1 MVCAVPLGVLR
12 ELSGKRNWKEFVLI
26 LEEARRVI
34 RVEAEALLN
43 LEASIDQA
51 FEQAVQMILNTT
63 GRVVVT
69 GMGKS
74 GLIGQKIASTMAS
87 TGTPAFFL
95 HPAEGIHG
103 DLGMIMKGDVVIA
116 ISNSGET
123 DEVVRILPIIKRLGA
138 SLIAMAGNPASS
150 LAKSGDI
157 FLDISVKEEA
167 CPLGLAPTAS
177 TTVTL
182 AMGDAIAV
190 ALLVSRGFKAED
202 FAMFHPGG
210 ALGRRLLLR
219 VEDIMHAGN
228 MLPLVTS
235 KTLMREAL
243 FTITSKGL
251 GITGVTSED
260 GALIGVI
267 TDGDLRRALGQG
279 LDIINLPASALMK
292 SGPKRIKRSE
302 LAARALQQMEQ
313 YSITSLF
320 VFEDDTQPAPVG
332 IVHLHDLLKA
342 GIA

>member
-1 MVCAVPLGVLR
+1 M
-12 ELSGKRNWKEFVLI
+12 I
-26 LEEARRVI
+26 LEEAKRVI

-43 LEASIDQA
+43 LESSIDRT
-51 FEQAVQMILNTT
+51 FEKAVEMILNTT

-138 SLIAMAGNPASS
+138 TLIAMAGNPNST

-210 ALGRRLLLR
+210 ALGRRLLLK
-219 VEDIMHAGN
+219 VEDIMHSGDG
-228 MLPLVTS
+228 LPLVTS
-235 KTLMREAL
+235 DTLMREAL

-251 GITGVTSED
+251 GITGVTSAD
-260 GALIGVI
+260 GALEGVI

-292 SGPKRIKRSE
+292 KGPKRIRRDE

-320 VFEDDTQPAPVG
+320 VFADDSATAPVG

>member
-1 MVCAVPLGVLR
+1 M
-12 ELSGKRNWKEFVLI
+12 I

-43 LEASIDQA
+43 LEASINGA
-51 FEQAVQMILNTT
+51 FEQAVQMILDAT

-138 SLIAMAGNPASS
+138 SLIAMAGNPGST

-210 ALGRRLLLR
+210 ALGKRLLLK
-219 VEDIMHAGN
+219 VEDIMHAGDGI
-228 MLPLVTS
+228 PLVS
-235 KTLMREAL
+235 QETLMREAL
-243 FTITSKGL
+243 FVITSKGL
-251 GITGVTSED
+251 GITGVTSAD
-260 GALIGVI
+260 GALVGVI

-292 SGPKRIKRSE
+292 RGGKRIRRDE

-320 VFEDDTQPAPVG
+320 VFEDDQAAAPIG

>member
-1 MVCAVPLGVLR
+1 M
-12 ELSGKRNWKEFVLI
+12 I
-26 LEEARRVI
+26 LAEAKRVI
-34 RVEAEALLN
+34 TVEAEALLN
-43 LEASIDQA
+43 LASTIDSA
-51 FEQAVQMILNTT
+51 FERAVEMILNAS

-103 DLGMIMKGDVVIA
+103 DLGMIMRGDVVIA

-138 SLIAMAGNPASS
+138 SLIAMAGNPHST

-202 FAMFHPGG
+202 FALFHPGG
-210 ALGRRLLLR
+210 ALGRRLLLK
-219 VEDIMHAGN
+219 VEDIMHSGDS
-228 MLPLVTS
+228 LPLVS
-235 KTLMREAL
+235 SETLMREAL

-251 GITGVTSED
+251 GITGVTAAD
-260 GALIGVI
+260 GSLVGVI
-267 TDGDLRRALGQG
+267 TDGDLRRALGKG
-279 LDIINLPASALMK
+279 LDIINLPASELMRPN
-292 SGPKRIKRSE
+292 PKRIGRDQ

-320 VFEDDTQPAPVG
+320 VFADDRSAIPVG

>member
-1 MVCAVPLGVLR
+1 M
-12 ELSGKRNWKEFVLI
+12 I
-26 LEEARRVI
+26 LEEAKRVI

-43 LEASIDQA
+43 LAESIDRA
-51 FEQAVQMILNTT
+51 FEKAVEMILNTT

-138 SLIAMAGNPASS
+138 TLIAMAGNPNST

-210 ALGRRLLLR
+210 ALGRRLLLK
-219 VEDIMHAGN
+219 VEDIMHSGDG
-228 MLPLVTS
+228 LPLVTS
-235 KTLMREAL
+235 ETLMREAL

-251 GITGVTSED
+251 GITGVTSGD

-292 SGPKRIKRSE
+292 KGPKRIRRDE

-320 VFEDDTQPAPVG
+320 VFADDQAIAPVG

>member
-1 MVCAVPLGVLR
+1 M
-12 ELSGKRNWKEFVLI
+12 I
-26 LEEARRVI
+26 LEEAKRVI

-219 VEDIMHAGN
+219 VEDIMHSGDT
-228 MLPLVTS
+228 LPLVTS
-235 KTLMREAL
+235 NTLMREAL

-292 SGPKRIKRSE
+292 SGAKRIKRSE

-320 VFEDDTQPAPVG
+320 VFEDDKQAAPVG

>member
-1 MVCAVPLGVLR
+1 MVLKVFFAVFASLR
-12 ELSGKRNWKEFVLI
+12 EAAFKELKLI
-26 LEEARRVI
+26 IEEAKRVI

-43 LEASIDQA
+43 LEASINGA
-51 FEQAVQMILNTT
+51 FEQAVQMILNSET

-123 DEVVRILPIIKRLGA
+123 DEVVKILPIIKRLGA
-138 SLIAMAGNPASS
+138 SLIAMAGNPAST

-219 VEDIMHAGN
+219 VQDIMHSGEA
-228 MLPLVTS
+228 LPLVNE

-251 GITGVTSED
+251 GITGVTSDD

-267 TDGDLRRALGQG
+267 TDGDLRRALGKG
-279 LDIINLPASALMK
+279 LDILNLPAAELMK
-292 SGPKRIKRSE
+292 AGAKRINREE

-320 VFEDDTQPAPVG
+320 VFDDDKAKAPVG

>member
-1 MVCAVPLGVLR
+1 
-12 ELSGKRNWKEFVLI
+12 LI
-26 LEEARRVI
+26 LAEAKRVI

-43 LEASIDQA
+43 LEASIDGA
-51 FEQAVQMILNTT
+51 FEKAVQMILDAA

-103 DLGMIMKGDVVIA
+103 DLGMIMPGDVVIA

-123 DEVVRILPIIKRLGA
+123 DELVRILPIVKRLGA
-138 SLIAMAGNPASS
+138 SLIAMAGNPNST
-150 LAKSGDI
+150 LAKSGDV

-210 ALGRRLLLR
+210 TLGRRLLLK
-219 VEDIMHAGN
+219 VEDIMHGGDA
-228 MLPLVTS
+228 LPLVGS
-235 KTLMREAL
+235 ETLMREAL
-243 FTITSKGL
+243 FVITEKAL
-251 GITGVTSED
+251 GITGVTAED

-267 TDGDLRRALGQG
+267 TDGDLRRALGNG

-292 SGPKRIKRSE
+292 AGPKRIRRDE
-302 LAARALQQMEQ
+302 LAARALQQMEK

-320 VFEDDTQPAPVG
+320 VFADDTSAVPVG

-342 GIA
+342 GLA

>member
-1 MVCAVPLGVLR
+1 
-12 ELSGKRNWKEFVLI
+12 LI
-26 LEEARRVI
+26 LAEAKRVI

-43 LEASIDQA
+43 LASSIDGA
-51 FEQAVQMILNTT
+51 FERAVEMILGSS

-103 DLGMIMKGDVVIA
+103 DLGMIMRGDVVIA

-138 SLIAMAGNPASS
+138 SLIAMAGNPAST
-150 LAKSGDI
+150 LAKAGDI

-190 ALLVSRGFKAED
+190 ALLVSRGFQAED

-210 ALGRRLLLR
+210 ALGRRLLLK
-219 VEDIMHAGN
+219 VEDIMHAGDQ
-228 MLPLVTS
+228 LPLVTLE
-235 KTLMREAL
+235 TLMREAL
-243 FTITSKGL
+243 FIITSKGL
-251 GITGVTSED
+251 GITGVTAED
-260 GALIGVI
+260 GALVGVI

-279 LDIINLPASALMK
+279 MDIINLPASALMQPR
-292 SGPKRIKRSE
+292 PKRIGRNE
-302 LAARALQQMEQ
+302 LAARALQQMEKF
-313 YSITSLF
+313 SITSLF
-320 VFEDDTQPAPVG
+320 VFDDDQAVAPVG

>member
-1 MVCAVPLGVLR
+1 MMEGYGA
-12 ELSGKRNWKEFVLI
+12 WKLI
-26 LEEARRVI
+26 LAEAKRVI

-43 LEASIDQA
+43 LEASINGA
-51 FEQAVQMILNTT
+51 FEQAVKMILGAS

-103 DLGMIMKGDVVIA
+103 DLGMIMKGDVVLA

-123 DEVVRILPIIKRLGA
+123 EEVARILPIIKRLGA
-138 SLIAMAGNPASS
+138 PLIAMAGNPAST
-150 LAKSGDI
+150 LAKAGDI

-190 ALLVSRGFKAED
+190 ALLVERGFKAED

-210 ALGRRLLLR
+210 ALGKRLLLR
-219 VEDIMHAGN
+219 VEDVMHAGDA
-228 MLPLVTS
+228 LPLVAS
-235 KTLMREAL
+235 ETLMREAL
-243 FTITSKGL
+243 FTITSKKL
-251 GITGVTSED
+251 GITGVTSDD

-267 TDGDLRRALGQG
+267 TDGDLRRALGNG

-292 SGPKRIKRSE
+292 GKPKRINKSE

-320 VFEDDTQPAPVG
+320 VFDDDQAAAPVG

-342 GIA
+342 GLA

>member
-1 MVCAVPLGVLR
+1 M
-12 ELSGKRNWKEFVLI
+12 I
-26 LEEARRVI
+26 LEEAKRVI

-43 LEASIDQA
+43 LESSIDRT
-51 FEQAVQMILNTT
+51 FEKAVEMILNTS

-103 DLGMIMKGDVVIA
+103 DLGMIMRGDVVIA

-138 SLIAMAGNPASS
+138 SLIAMAGNPNST

-210 ALGRRLLLR
+210 TLGRRLLLR
-219 VEDIMHAGN
+219 VEDIMHSGDT
-228 MLPLVTS
+228 LPLVTS
-235 KTLMREAL
+235 NTLMREAL

-292 SGPKRIKRSE
+292 SGAKRIKRSE

-320 VFEDDTQPAPVG
+320 VFEDDTQAAPVG

>member
-1 MVCAVPLGVLR
+1 
-12 ELSGKRNWKEFVLI
+12 LI

-43 LEASIDQA
+43 LEASINGA
-51 FEQAVQMILNTT
+51 FEQAVQMILGAT

-138 SLIAMAGNPASS
+138 SLIAMAGNPGST

-210 ALGRRLLLR
+210 ALGKRLLLK
-219 VEDIMHAGN
+219 VEDMMHAGEDI
-228 MLPLVTS
+228 PLVS
-235 KTLMREAL
+235 QETLMREAL
-243 FTITSKGL
+243 FIITSKGL
-251 GITGVTSED
+251 GITGVTSAD
-260 GALIGVI
+260 GALVGVI

-292 SGPKRIKRSE
+292 RGAKRIRRDE

-320 VFEDDTQPAPVG
+320 VFEDDQAAAPVG

>member
-1 MVCAVPLGVLR
+1 M
-12 ELSGKRNWKEFVLI
+12 I
-26 LEEARRVI
+26 LEEAKRVI
-34 RVEAEALLN
+34 RVEAEALRN
-43 LEASIDQA
+43 LESSIDGT
-51 FEQAVQMILNTT
+51 FERAVEMILEAP

-74 GLIGQKIASTMAS
+74 GLVGQKIASTMAS

-123 DEVVRILPIIKRLGA
+123 EEVIRILPIIKRLGA
-138 SLIAMAGNPASS
+138 SLIAMAGNPNST
-150 LAKSGDI
+150 LAKSGDL

-202 FAMFHPGG
+202 FALFHPGG
-210 ALGRRLLLR
+210 ALGKKLLLK
-219 VEDIMHAGN
+219 VENVMHAGDN
-228 MLPLVTS
+228 LPLV
-235 KTLMREAL
+235 KADTLMREAL

-251 GITGVTSED
+251 GITGVTDDD
-260 GALIGVI
+260 GALVGVI
-267 TDGDLRRALGQG
+267 TDGDLRRALGKG
-279 LDIINLPASALMK
+279 LDIINLPASELMK
-292 SGPKRIKRSE
+292 TKPKRIRSDE

-320 VFEDDTQPAPVG
+320 VFADDDSMAPVG

>member
-1 MVCAVPLGVLR
+1 M
-12 ELSGKRNWKEFVLI
+12 I
-26 LEEARRVI
+26 LEEAKRVI

-43 LEASIDQA
+43 LESSIDQA
-51 FEQAVQMILNTT
+51 FEQAVQMILNTQ

-138 SLIAMAGNPASS
+138 SLIAMAGNPNST

-190 ALLVSRGFKAED
+190 ALLVSRGFRAED

-210 ALGRRLLLR
+210 ALGRRLLLK
-219 VEDIMHAGN
+219 VEDIMHSGEG
-228 MLPLVTS
+228 LPLVAAD
-235 KTLMREAL
+235 TLMREAL

-251 GITGVTSED
+251 GITGVTSAD

-267 TDGDLRRALGQG
+267 TDGDLRRALSKG
-279 LDIINLPASALMK
+279 LDIINLPASDLMK
-292 SGPKRIKRSE
+292 AGPKRIRRDE

-320 VFEDDTQPAPVG
+320 VFADDEDTKPVG

>member
-1 MVCAVPLGVLR
+1 LVIA
-12 ELSGKRNWKEFVLI
+12 
-26 LEEARRVI
+26 EAKRVI

-43 LEASIDQA
+43 LEASLNGD
-51 FEQAVQMILNTT
+51 FERAIEMILGAS

-103 DLGMIMKGDVVIA
+103 DLGMIMKGDVVLA

-138 SLIAMAGNPASS
+138 SLIAMAGNPNST
-150 LAKSGDI
+150 LAKSGDV

-182 AMGDAIAV
+182 AMGDALAV
-190 ALLVSRGFKAED
+190 ALLVQRGFKAED

-219 VEDIMHAGN
+219 VEDIMHAGDA
-228 MLPLVTS
+228 LPLVGGD
-235 KTLMREAL
+235 TLMREAL

-251 GITGVTSED
+251 GIVGVTAAD
-260 GALIGVI
+260 GSLIGVI
-267 TDGDLRRALGQG
+267 TDGDLRRALGNG
-279 LDIINLPASALMK
+279 LDIINLPAEALMK
-292 SGPKRIKRSE
+292 KNPKRIKRDE

-320 VFEDDTQPAPVG
+320 VFADDQVAVPVG

>member
-1 MVCAVPLGVLR
+1 M
-12 ELSGKRNWKEFVLI
+12 I
-26 LEEARRVI
+26 LAEAKRVI

-43 LEASIDQA
+43 LEASIDVA
-51 FEQAVQMILNTT
+51 FERAVEMILAAT

-103 DLGMIMKGDVVIA
+103 DLGMIMRGDVVIA

-123 DEVVRILPIIKRLGA
+123 DEVVRILPTIKRLGA
-138 SLIAMAGNPASS
+138 SLIAMAGNPSS
-150 LAKSGDI
+150 TLAKSGDI

-190 ALLVSRGFKAED
+190 ALLVSRGFQAED

-210 ALGRRLLLR
+210 TLGRRLLLK
-219 VEDIMHAGN
+219 VEDIMHQGEA
-228 MLPLVTS
+228 LPLVAS
-235 KTLMREAL
+235 DTLMREAL
-243 FTITSKGL
+243 FIITDKAL
-251 GITGVTSED
+251 GITGVTGDD

-292 SGPKRIKRSE
+292 TGAKRIRRDE
-302 LAARALQQMEQ
+302 LAARALQQMEKH
-313 YSITSLF
+313 SITSLF
-320 VFEDDTQPAPVG
+320 VFADDKAAAPVG

>member
-1 MVCAVPLGVLR
+1 
-12 ELSGKRNWKEFVLI
+12 LI
-26 LEEARRVI
+26 LAEAKRVI

-43 LEASIDQA
+43 LESSIDGA
-51 FEQAVQMILNTT
+51 FERAVEMILAST

-103 DLGMIMKGDVVIA
+103 DLGMIMRGDVVIA

-138 SLIAMAGNPASS
+138 SLIAMAGNPNST
-150 LAKSGDI
+150 LAKSGDV

-210 ALGRRLLLR
+210 ALGRRLLLK
-219 VEDIMHAGN
+219 VEDIMHSGPA
-228 MLPLVTS
+228 LPLVS
-235 KTLMREAL
+235 CDTLMREAL

-251 GITGVTSED
+251 GITGVTGAD

-279 LDIINLPASALMK
+279 TDIINLPASDLMK
-292 SGPKRIKRSE
+292 PKPKRIRHDE

-320 VFEDDTQPAPVG
+320 VFADEESTVPVG
-332 IVHLHDLLKA
+332 IVHLHDLLRA

>member
-1 MVCAVPLGVLR
+1 MILA
-12 ELSGKRNWKEFVLI
+12 EAKRV
-26 LEEARRVI
+26 V
-34 RVEAEALLN
+34 RVEAEALLQ
-43 LEASIDQA
+43 LEASLDGR
-51 FEQAVQMILNTT
+51 FTRAVEMILAAS

-103 DLGMIMKGDVVIA
+103 DLGMIMRGDVVIA

-123 DEVVRILPIIKRLGA
+123 DEVLRILPIVKRLGA
-138 SLIAMAGNPASS
+138 TLISMAGNPTST
-150 LAKSGDI
+150 LAKSGDV

-182 AMGDAIAV
+182 AMGDALAV

-210 ALGRRLLLR
+210 MLGRRLLLK
-219 VEDIMHAGN
+219 VEDIMHDGAA
-228 MLPLVTS
+228 LPLVDS
-235 KTLMREAL
+235 AMLMREAL

-251 GITGVTSED
+251 GITGVTDGS

-267 TDGDLRRALGQG
+267 TDGDLRRALERG

-292 SGPKRIKRSE
+292 GTPKRICRDE

-313 YSITSLF
+313 FSITSLF
-320 VFEDDTQPAPVG
+320 VFSDATAAAPVG
-332 IVHLHDLLKA
+332 VVHLHDLLKA